1 MAGATELFRGST
13 DPWPEASAQHPSEQ
27 EPDPDCCLKRWLH
40 SGKVPDVFPRK
51 NASDLVVSMLSKA
64 ISECNPTDQQH
75 SEMFCNEVNVLS

>member
-1 MAGATELFRGST
+1 MAEATGLFRGST
-13 DPWPEASAQHPSEQ
+13 DPWPEASAQHPSVQ
-27 EPDPDCCLKRWLH
+27 VPDPDCCLKRRLL

-64 ISECNPTDQQH
+64 ISGCNPNDQQH